1 LEILHWQ
8 LVEVNIMGWVQLNV
22 GLVRSHSGSAI
33 NHARKLFDQIE
44 PLAVKWRADGWL
56 DCYFLMRK
64 PPDVRLRFYS
74 IDRASILQSA
84 LSNTMEMLLV
94 RGIISEFF
102 FSDYQ
107 PEMIRFGGIE
117 AMKIVHDYFDLDTH
131 NWIALD
137 RLTCQN
143 QRKIDPDLLL
153 PSLFQDLFDR
163 VLGSEI
169 SVLKT
174 WHHLAALTPLSE
186 SVENLHL
193 IDLISF
199 DRLFLIPEITTT
211 ETSILHTYISAH
223 EKLATE
229 LSTLWQADLLLADLY
244 EILATIALFS
254 FNRHGFPGHLSAP
267 LVAAVLANS
276 SIA

>member
-1 LEILHWQ
+1 
-8 LVEVNIMGWVQLNV
+8 MGWVQLNI
-22 GLVRSHSGSAI
+22 GLVRSNNGSAI
-33 NHARKLFDQIE
+33 DRARQLFDRIE
-44 PLAVKWRADGWL
+44 PLAAKWRADGWL

-74 IDRASILQSA
+74 IDQESILQSA

-94 RGIISEFF
+94 QGIISKFF

-107 PEMIRFGGIE
+107 PETIRFGGIE

-131 NWIALD
+131 NWLALD
-137 RLTCQN
+137 RLTRQN
-143 QRKIDPDLLL
+143 QRTIDPDLLL

-186 SVENLHL
+186 SVENLPS
-193 IDLISF
+193 IDPIPF
-199 DRLFLIPEITTT
+199 DRLSLAAEITTS
-211 ETSILHTYISAH
+211 ETSILQTYISAH

-229 LSTLWQADLLLADLY
+229 LSALWQSDLLLTDLY

-254 FNRHGFPGHLSAP
+254 FNRHGFSGEFSAP
-267 LVAAVLANS
+267 IVAAVLANS
-276 SIA
+276 GIA

>member
-1 LEILHWQ
+1 
-8 LVEVNIMGWVQLNV
+8 MGWVQLNV
-22 GLVRSHSGSAI
+22 ELVRSSNGGAI
-33 NHARKLFDQIE
+33 DCARKLFDRIE

-74 IDRASILQSA
+74 IDRASILQSE

-94 RGIISEFF
+94 KGIISEFF

-107 PEMIRFGGIE
+107 PETMRFGGIE

-131 NWIALD
+131 NWLALD
-137 RLTCQN
+137 RLTRQN

-153 PSLFQDLFDR
+153 PSSFQDLFDR

-169 SVLKT
+169 SILKT

-186 SVENLHL
+186 SVENMPS
-193 IDLISF
+193 IDLIPF
-199 DRLFLIPEITTT
+199 DRLFLVPEITTT
-211 ETSILHTYISAH
+211 ETSILQTYISAH
-223 EKLATE
+223 QKLATE
-229 LSTLWQADLLLADLY
+229 LSALWQADLLLTDLY

-254 FNRHGFPGHLSAP
+254 FNRHGFPGALSAP
-267 LVAAVLANS
+267 IVATVIANS
-276 SIA
+276 DTT